1 MYIMQQMVWNV
12 KPNKE
17 TKPEYLKAYDHV
29 FADKDVAEYY
39 LNDAS
44 KTNED
49 IGIILNS
56 INDRNLRN
64 NVADTLNQIKLMY
77 PSSTITTIRI
87 IDGDTCMIVY
97 DFITKVTVVD
107 KITK

>member
-17 TKPEYLKAYDHV
+17 TKPEYLKAYDRV
-29 FADKDVAEYY
+29 FTDRDIAVHY

-44 KTNED
+44 KSNED

-64 NVADTLNQIKLMY
+64 NVADTLNQIKLM
-77 PSSTITTIRI
+77 
-87 IDGDTCMIVY
+87 
-97 DFITKVTVVD
+97 
-107 KITK
+107 